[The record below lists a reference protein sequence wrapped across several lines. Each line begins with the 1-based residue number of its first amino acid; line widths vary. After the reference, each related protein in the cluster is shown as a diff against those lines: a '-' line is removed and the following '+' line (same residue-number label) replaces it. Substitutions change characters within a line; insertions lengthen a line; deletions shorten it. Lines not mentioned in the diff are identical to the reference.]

1 MRPEQSVID
10 VQRVDW
16 RRNGR
21 TILDDISW
29 QVKRGEHWAIVGLNG
44 SGKTSLLNLICA
56 YEWPSQGEI
65 HVLGQR
71 LGKAD
76 IHCLRRSIGWVSPA
90 LAERYRAYEHLPAE
104 DIVLSGK
111 FASIG
116 LWQQVDQDDVE
127 QARYY
132 LSLFHVE
139 HKARQPF
146 GSLSSGEQQKVLLA
160 RAWMTAPD
168 LIILDEPCSG
178 LDLRAREALLASLD
192 QLAAQENGP
201 TLLYVTHHIEEI
213 MPCFS
218 HALLL
223 KEGRI
228 VAAGKKEEVLN
239 PSMLAEAFGLSLDV
253 AWKHG
258 RAWISVNKPLSYSSP

>member
-1 MRPEQSVID
+1 MRPEQIVID
-10 VQRVDW
+10 VQQVYW

-21 TILDDISW
+21 TILDNILW
-29 QVKRGEHWAIVGLNG
+29 QVKKGEHWAIVGLNG

-65 HVLGQR
+65 HVLGRR
-71 LGKAD
+71 LGKVD
-76 IHCLRRSIGWVSPA
+76 INRLRQSIGWVSPA
-90 LAERYRAYEHLPAE
+90 LAERYRAYDHMPAE

-116 LWQQVDQDDVE
+116 LWQQVELDDVE

-132 LSLFHVE
+132 LSLFQVE

-160 RAWMTAPD
+160 RAWMAEPA

-178 LDLRAREALLASLD
+178 LDLRAREGLLSSLD
-192 QLAAQENGP
+192 QLAAKENGP

-218 HALLL
+218 HVLLL
-223 KEGRI
+223 KEGRV
-228 VAAGKKEEVLN
+228 VAAGEKEEVLT
-239 PSMLAEAFGLSLDV
+239 PPLLAETFDLAVDV
-253 AWKHG
+253 AWKQG
-258 RAWISVNKPLSYSSP
+258 RAWISVNASI